1 MATNRYWL
9 ATVSP
14 PGKVRHAD
22 SRIFGVSSSRSSVAV
37 SFLRSTSFGNSTWR
51 HAGSRGRR
59 RFEVSC
65 QTAGMLSKDSYDVE
79 LAAETGQHRLEKVPI
94 SNIRNFCIIAHI
106 DHGKSTLADKLLQLT
121 GTVQKRDMKD
131 QFLDNMDLE
140 RERGITIK
148 LQAARMRYV
157 LENEPYCLNLID
169 TPGHVDFSYEVSR
182 SLAACEGALLVVD
195 ASQGVEAQTLANVY
209 LALENN
215 LEIIPVLNKIDL
227 PGAEPNRVAQEIEE
241 IIGLDCSD
249 AIHCS
254 AKEGIGIPEILNAI
268 VKKIHPPKDTAEKPL
283 RALIFDSYYDPYR
296 GVIVYFRVVDG
307 TIKKGDRIYF
317 MASQKEYYADEIGV
331 LSPNQMQVDEIFAG
345 EVGYLSA
352 SIRFVADARV
362 GDTIT
367 HFGRRAESS
376 LPGYEEATPMVFCGL
391 FPVDADQFSELRDA
405 LEKLQLND
413 AALNFE
419 PETSSA
425 MGFGFRC
432 GFLGL
437 LHMEIVQERLEREYN
452 LSLITTAPSVVY
464 RVTCVNGDTV
474 ECSNPSMLPE
484 AGKRKS
490 IEEPYVK
497 IEMLTPKEYI
507 GSLMELAQ
515 DRRGEFKEMKY
526 ITENRASLIYEL
538 PLAEMVGE
546 FFDQLKSRSKG
557 YASMEYSIVGYRES
571 ELVKLDIQIN
581 GDPVEPLS
589 TIVHR
594 DKAYSVGR
602 ALTQKLKELI
612 PRQMFK
618 VPIQACLGSKVIASE
633 TLSAIRKDVLS
644 KCYGGD
650 ITRKKKLLKKQAE
663 GKKRMKAI
671 GKVDVPQEAFMA
683 VLRLEKEVI

>member
-1 MATNRYWL
+1 MAMSVCYLSN
-9 ATVSP
+9 VFSSP
-14 PGKVRHAD
+14 QK
-22 SRIFGVSSSRSSVAV
+22 SRRSMYLSSPSLLSGELHH
-37 SFLRSTSFGNSTWR
+37 F
-51 HAGSRGRR
+51 RR
-59 RFEVSC
+59 R
-65 QTAGMLSKDSYDVE
+65 ASKLGLFTGRSPSSILC
-79 LAAETGQHRLEKVPI
+79 LAAAGTESKSAAGAEIVVSNTGLDRLKKVPV

-121 GTVQKRDMKD
+121 GTVQKRDMKE

-148 LQAARMRYV
+148 LQAARMRFE
-157 LENEPYCLNLID
+157 LDGEAYCLNLID

-209 LALENN
+209 LALESN
-215 LEIIPVLNKIDL
+215 LEIVPVLNKIDL
-227 PGAEPNRVAQEIEE
+227 PSADPSRVIKEIEE
-241 IIGLDCSD
+241 VIGLNCSNT
-249 AIHCS
+249 IRCS
-254 AKEGIGIPEILNAI
+254 AKEGIGIAEILHAI
-268 VKKIHPPKDTAEKPL
+268 VTRIPPPKDTAGSSL

-296 GVIVYFRVVDG
+296 GVIVYFRVIDG
-307 TIKKGDRIYF
+307 TIKKGDKIYF
-317 MASQKEYYADEIGV
+317 MASGKDYFADEVGV
-331 LSPNQMQVDEIFAG
+331 LSPNQLQVDELYAG

-352 SIRFVADARV
+352 SIRSVADARV

-367 HFGRRAESS
+367 HFARRADTS
-376 LPGYEEATPMVFCGL
+376 LPGYAEATPMVFCGL
-391 FPVDADQFSELRDA
+391 FPIDADQFPELRDA

-413 AALNFE
+413 AALQFE

-452 LSLITTAPSVVY
+452 LTLITTAPSVVY
-464 RVTCVNGDTV
+464 RVNCVNGDTI
-474 ECSNPSMLPE
+474 ECSNPSSLPE
-484 AGKRKS
+484 PTKRKS
-490 IEEPYVK
+490 IEEPIVK
-497 IEMLTPKEYI
+497 IEMLTPKDYI
-507 GSLMELAQ
+507 GSLMELGQ
-515 DRRGEFKEMKY
+515 ERRGVFKEMNY
-526 ITENRASLIYEL
+526 ITEGRASIIYNL
-538 PLAEMVGE
+538 PLAEMVGD

-557 YASMEYSIVGYRES
+557 YASMEYSFIGYVES
-571 ELVKLDIQIN
+571 DLVKLDIRIN
-581 GDPVEPLS
+581 GESVEPLA
-589 TIVHR
+589 TIVHK

-602 ALTQKLKELI
+602 ALTVKLKELI

-618 VPIQACLGSKVIASE
+618 IPIQACIGTKVIASE
-633 TLSAIRKDVLS
+633 SLSAIRKDVLS

-671 GKVDVPQEAFMA
+671 GRVEVPQEAFMA
-683 VLRLEKEVI
+683 VLKLEKEVI